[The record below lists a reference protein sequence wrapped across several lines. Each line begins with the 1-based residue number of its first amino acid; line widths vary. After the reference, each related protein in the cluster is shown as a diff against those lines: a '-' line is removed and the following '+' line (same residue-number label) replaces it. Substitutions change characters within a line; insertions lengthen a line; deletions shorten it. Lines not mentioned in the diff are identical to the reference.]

1 MPYRQQFRTY
11 AEWCLRAAELS
22 ESPEQ
27 KASLIA
33 TANAWHRLAQEL
45 ELRDGLSARLPPIN
59 QVALDLELLP
69 LLLTA
74 LQLALPAGMSL
85 IIAFNFG

>member
-1 MPYRQQFRTY
+1 VPYRQQFRTY
-11 AEWCLRAAELS
+11 AEWCLRVAELS

-59 QVALDLELLP
+59 QA
-69 LLLTA
+69 A
-74 LQLALPAGMSL
+74 
-85 IIAFNFG
+85 